1 MKVALRKIE
10 YIDEQQQQQ
19 QQQQKIEND
28 RYTSM
33 GVQ

>member
-19 QQQQKIEND
+19 QQKIEND